1 MEANKAR
8 RGEGGNG
15 GQGMN
20 WISQVSRLA
29 IYLRDGLA
37 CLYCSASVEG
47 GARLTLDH
55 VKPRSKGGTNGATNL
70 VTACVSCNSARCDR
84 ACAPFIRA
92 VAEYRGVD
100 AAELALYVGNARNR
114 NPKRDE
120 ARELIKARG
129 SVARVFDN
137 MRNEKGNA

>member
-1 MEANKAR
+1 MKTSR

-29 IYLRDGLA
+29 IYIRDGFA
-37 CLYCSASVEG
+37 CVYCSSSVET

-55 VKPRSKGGTNGATNL
+55 CKPRSKGGANDATNL

-84 ACAPFIRA
+84 PLATFMRA
-92 VAEYRGVD
+92 AAVYRGVPEKML
-100 AAELALYVGNARNR
+100 AADIRTKRARTAPRDVARIMIAL
-114 NPKRDE
+114 
-120 ARELIKARG
+120 RG
-129 SVARVFDN
+129 SCAKVLADRISGQSD
-137 MRNEKGNA
+137 R

>member
-1 MEANKAR
+1 MATSR
-8 RGEGGNG
+8 RGEGGNA

-37 CLYCSASVEG
+37 CVYCQASVEG

-55 VKPRSKGGTNGATNL
+55 LRPRIAGGTNEARNL

-84 ACAPFIRA
+84 AWGPFVTA
-92 VAEYRGVD
+92 VADYLGRDRADIAGHLMRSRNRQPRR
-100 AAELALYVGNARNR
+100 ELA
-114 NPKRDE
+114 
-120 ARELIKARG
+120 REMIAARG
-129 SVARVFDN
+129 SVAKVFAA
-137 MRNEKGNA
+137 MATA